1 MSTFDDSEQKLNK
14 HRTTM
19 AKANTMN
26 KAAVFDALSA
36 AGITEIVVWFD
47 GEGDQ
52 GQIQSVAARS
62 GQTPSELP
70 TIAVTL
76 ASTAWGADDI
86 TTREMPLPEA
96 AEELCYGYLEQEHG
110 GWENNDGAFGEFT
123 FDVTERRIELDF
135 NARFS
140 DSVSYSHSF

>member
-1 MSTFDDSEQKLNK
+1 MSNFDDFEQKLNQ
-14 HRTTM
+14 HRATT
-19 AKANTMN
+19 AKANALN
-26 KAAVFDALSA
+26 KTAVFDALSA

-47 GEGDQ
+47 GEGDS
-52 GQIQSVAARS
+52 GQIQSVAPRS

-70 TIAVTL
+70 TTAVTI
-76 ASTAWGADDI
+76 ASTEWGADDI

-96 AEELCYGYLEQEHG
+96 IEELCYGYLEQEHG

-123 FDVTERRIELDF
+123 FDVSERQIELDF